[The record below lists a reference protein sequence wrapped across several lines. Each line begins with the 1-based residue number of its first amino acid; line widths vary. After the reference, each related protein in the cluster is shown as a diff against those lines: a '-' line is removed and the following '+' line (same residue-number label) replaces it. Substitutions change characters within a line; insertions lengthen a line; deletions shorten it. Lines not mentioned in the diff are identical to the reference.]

1 MQDGILQPRFFQ
13 GLHCTPPPFIDFSRF
28 EMSKMLFLS
37 VFGNLL
43 PFGSYISPPSNPPRS
58 RLLIFKTLRPLGAM
72 KKVCHSQSRGRGFCR
87 KSDNHCLKWRHLL
100 FLEWHRGRGSKYCD
114 FWSDILFVWPPPPAF
129 IWHTRAELPFLIT
142 IQIRFLC

>member
-72 KKVCHSQSRGRGFCR
+72 KKKYVTLKLGGGGFVGR
-87 KSDNHCLKWRHLL
+87 
-100 FLEWHRGRGSKYCD
+100 
-114 FWSDILFVWPPPPAF
+114 V
-129 IWHTRAELPFLIT
+129 T
-142 IQIRFLC
+142 IIV